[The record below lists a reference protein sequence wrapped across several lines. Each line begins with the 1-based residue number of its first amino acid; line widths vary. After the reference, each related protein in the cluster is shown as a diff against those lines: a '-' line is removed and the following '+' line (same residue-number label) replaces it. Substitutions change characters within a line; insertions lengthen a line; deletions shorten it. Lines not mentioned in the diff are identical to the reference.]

1 MSDSV
6 LIAPSI
12 LSADYLRLSDEL
24 AQVSSADLIHFDVM
38 DGHFVPNLTFGPDM
52 LRAVAAASD
61 LPVDAHLMV
70 SNPDEVTEKYLDAGA
85 SIVSFHYEAA
95 LHAHR
100 LVQLIKDRGAKASIA
115 LNPATP
121 VSVLEP
127 ILDDLDMVL
136 VMSVNP
142 GFGGQTFI
150 ESTLRKL
157 RRLRRMCDEHGVSP
171 LVEVDGGISARN
183 VAEVTASGA
192 NVFVAGSA
200 VFGSADRAAAIEVDD
215 DTMFQAIM
223 TGYAEVQ
230 KMVEFIKT
238 IQAEIG
244 KPKFQFESTE
254 VPHEMFEAVKDF
266 AIEDIRANAVAA
278 VSKTA

>member
-12 LSADYLRLSDEL
+12 LSADYLHLSDEL
-24 AQVSSADLIHFDVM
+24 EQVSSADLIHFDVM

-95 LHAHR
+95 PHAHR

-183 VAEVTASGA
+183 VAEVTTSGA
-192 NVFVAGSA
+192 NVFVTGSA
-200 VFGSADRAAAIEVDD
+200 VFGSADRAA
-215 DTMFQAIM
+215 
-223 TGYAEVQ
+223 
-230 KMVEFIKT
+230 
-238 IQAEIG
+238 
-244 KPKFQFESTE
+244 
-254 VPHEMFEAVKDF
+254 

>member
-6 LIAPSI
+6 IIAPSI

-24 AQVSSADLIHFDVM
+24 AQVSSADLINFDVM

-200 VFGSADRAAAIEVDD
+200 VFGSADRAAAIE
-215 DTMFQAIM
+215 
-223 TGYAEVQ
+223 
-230 KMVEFIKT
+230 
-238 IQAEIG
+238 
-244 KPKFQFESTE
+244 
-254 VPHEMFEAVKDF
+254 
-266 AIEDIRANAVAA
+266 DIRANALAA